1 MPVISRT
8 EYLPW
13 LISVTYINSHAGRLA
28 IMASICK
35 KCGGKK
41 QESDVICDYCYKAQ
55 ERSSTNQVVGRKA
68 AIMPCKKCGG
78 NKAES
83 DDICDY
89 CHKAQEGPNI
99 IQAKMLKLINQGTP
113 YPSPSK
119 KYKQLIIKKV
129 LDKT

>member
-1 MPVISRT
+1 
-8 EYLPW
+8 
-13 LISVTYINSHAGRLA
+13 
-28 IMASICK
+28 MASICK

-41 QESDVICDYCYKAQ
+41 EESDVICDCCYKAQ

-83 DDICDY
+83 GAICDY

-99 IQAKMLKLINQGTP
+99 IQAKMLKLSNRETP
-113 YPSPSK
+113 YPFLRYQKSIGQNIGS
-119 KYKQLIIKKV
+119 
-129 LDKT
+129 TF